1 MNGPHPSH
9 VTRISD
15 ASSFD
20 EICVNCGAHDQVP
33 GGWGNLVYPCP
44 NPNGFDID
52 IATHADMPPKRGCSV
67 CGAVEGEQHRPACR
81 RKVRP
86 EGKP

>member
-1 MNGPHPSH
+1 MAGPHPSH

-33 GGWGNLVYPCP
+33 GGWGQLEFPCP
-44 NPNGFDID
+44 NPPAKNGEAGPEKPVNPSLVDR
-52 IATHADMPPKRGCSV
+52 HMMP
-67 CGAVEGEQHRPACR
+67 
-81 RKVRP
+81 
-86 EGKP
+86 